1 MFSSITNIKSNS
13 TSSDF
18 NFNFSSIYNLN
29 NNGNELS
36 SNQNLLGIPINSLP
50 LIAKEYALN
59 NEADI
64 FIKNK
69 DMSGIFNSDTINV
82 PLLKEEPNNIK
93 SNNFTFISKK
103 LLTENNF
110 DSNFLIKKRRNN
122 SFNFFRN
129 IYKFPNISSEELKRN
144 YDDIYNIVKS
154 FNYHDSIKI
163 LKKEYIDDN
172 ISNNFNFVK
181 IIFKSNIY
189 SIEFEREISLNLYFK
204 ELKENLSELIIENY
218 KLYNNFDLMYENK
231 FVNDNDKVHNI
242 SNRENV
248 IIDIIFHLF
257 KKEQNK
263 LIIDNKVS
271 QKIKKQTI
279 ENIKIKNREKV
290 NKKELPIL
298 EKEGYLTIPTI
309 PDLYNMSDDE
319 IENVNNFTIYN
330 NYGSILFP
338 GKTNLKNLNL
348 DEIIDISDRNV
359 TVYKFSENKHKIGFG
374 LNKEA
379 IITLNNINFNENK
392 EFYLKKIKLIGG
404 RFVKF
409 NDESFQLTFYKD
421 NFEEE

>member
-69 DMSGIFNSDTINV
+69 DMSGIFDSDTINV

-374 LNKEA
+374 LNKES